1 MLEGTRW
8 ESILIL
14 GLVFLAFGWL
24 MARYI
29 NINKFSLQG
38 MYRNRLIRA
47 YLVASNTGRKPHDFT
62 GFVQS
67 DNFQM
72 HCLDPVLKPF
82 HLVNVTLNL
91 VSSKRLDWQ

>member
-8 ESILIL
+8 EAILIL
-14 GLVFLAFGWL
+14 GWGSSAFGWL

-47 YLVASNTGRKPHDFT
+47 YLGASNAGRRGARFYR
-62 GFVQS
+62 VRA
-67 DNFQM
+67 
-72 HCLDPVLKPF
+72 
-82 HLVNVTLNL
+82 
-91 VSSKRLDWQ
+91 KRQHPNALSRS